1 MVQIW
6 KELSLAI
13 LPKAKCEMIKPKEK
27 GSLASC
33 MRKKTILIVVRWLVI
48 VIVLVIIV
56 LLLRSD
62 SP

>member
-1 MVQIW
+1 MVALRIGF
-6 KELSLAI
+6 SLAI
-13 LPKAKCEMIKPKEK
+13 LPESQCEIMTREK

-48 VIVLVIIV
+48 VLVLVIIV